1 MVKLFRTLFHLL
13 SGKPCVPAD
22 ARHNETIAC
31 ILDRRS
37 CRSFSDQELDP
48 KDIQTILEAGRFAP
62 SAVNLQ
68 TWSFI
73 TFSRKQW
80 RDTFDRPIPFNAAY
94 AIVICADIF
103 KLKDLLPDLS
113 TTPHVNLLF
122 AVFNAGLAAMNM
134 TIAAEALGIRSI
146 MLSET
151 GRTGLLDLDFL
162 KDRLRLPDGVLPVT
176 TLVLGKSLFC
186 LPGIP
191 PRQPPD
197 AVIMATCYD
206 SSAGKRLCD
215 WYDQMLI
222 GFKITH
228 PLSNFAAQ
236 LSMYRKKMDATEKS
250 LCRMFMA
257 LRNNTRGLP

>member
-1 MVKLFRTLFHLL
+1 MLKFFRNLLHLV
-13 SGKPCVPAD
+13 SGKPRVPAG
-22 ARHNETIAC
+22 ARLNETVAC

-37 CRSFSDQELDP
+37 CRSFSDHELDP
-48 KDIQTILEAGRFAP
+48 EDIQTILEAGRFAP

-68 TWSFI
+68 TWAFI
-73 TFSRKQW
+73 TFSRQQW
-80 RDTFDRPIPFNAAY
+80 RDVFERPIPFNGAY
-94 AIVICADIF
+94 AIVVCADIF

-113 TTPHVNLLF
+113 GTPHVNLLF

-151 GRTGLLDLDFL
+151 GRTGLLDFDFL
-162 KDRLRLPDGVLPVT
+162 KDRLRLPDGVFPLT
-176 TLVLGKSLFC
+176 TLVLGKSPFR

-197 AVIMATCYD
+197 TVIMATCYD
-206 SSAGKRLCD
+206 LSAGERLRD

-222 GFKITH
+222 GFKLTH

-236 LSMYRKKMDATEKS
+236 LAMYRKKMAAAEES
-250 LCRMFMA
+250 LCNT
-257 LRNNTRGLP
+257 LTVLGHNTRGLP